1 MHIEDN
7 FLIVDEIF
15 EPRKIYGH
23 SFVGLCGL
31 DPLSKIGDT
40 LLKMH
45 KLIKEDVPK
54 KYLLRGDFAEKIIK
68 HVYERD
74 GHKCT
79 TYNKYE
85 IKFDN
90 FKELKYFGGLIDI
103 ELLEEKTLIEVKSK
117 SMKDYEYVKASPP
130 KQEVYQG
137 LYYGFLRRYD
147 TITMEWVF
155 FDEETEQEVF
165 EGKKPTTLKNLKKH
179 SEIIPINYIEMN
191 NLLTQ
196 ALKLNKAFEENKKIS
211 LNLISDE
218 VLNQLGLK
226 RPNYDFGDG
235 LPF

>member
-1 MHIEDN
+1 MHIEGD
-7 FLIVDEIF
+7 FLIVDEEF
-15 EPRKIYGH
+15 KPRKIFGH

-31 DPLSKIGDT
+31 DPFTKIGDT

-45 KLIKEDVPK
+45 KLIKEEVPR
-54 KYLLRGDFAEKIIK
+54 KYLLRGDFAENIIK

-79 TYNKYE
+79 TYDKYE

-90 FKELKYFGGLIDI
+90 FQELKHFGGLIDI

-137 LYYGFLRRYD
+137 LYYGFLRKYEK
-147 TITMEWVF
+147 ITMEWVF

-179 SEIIPINYIEMN
+179 SEVFVINHLEMH

-196 ALKLNKAFEENKKIS
+196 ALKLNKAFEENKKIH
-211 LNLISDE
+211 LDLISDDA
-218 VLNQLGLK
+218 LKQLGLK
-226 RPNYDFGDG
+226 RPDYDFGDG

>member
-7 FLIVDEIF
+7 FLIIDEDF
-15 EPRKIYGH
+15 KPRKIFGH

-31 DPLSKIGDT
+31 DPFNKIGDT
-40 LLKMH
+40 LLIMH
-45 KLIKEDVPK
+45 KLIKKDVPI
-54 KYLLRGDFAEKIIK
+54 KYLRRGDFAENIIK
-68 HVYERD
+68 RVYERD

-79 TYNKYE
+79 TYDKKE
-85 IKFDN
+85 IEYDN
-90 FKELKYFGGLIDI
+90 FKELKYFGGIIDI

-117 SMKDYEYVKASPP
+117 SMKDYDNIIKNIP
-130 KQEVYQG
+130 KQELYQG
-137 LYYGFLRRYD
+137 LYYGFLRKYE
-147 TITMEWVF
+147 TIIMEYVF
-155 FDEETEQEVF
+155 FDEKTEQEIF
-165 EGKKPTTLKNLKKH
+165 EDKKPTTLKNLKKH
-179 SEIIPINYIEMN
+179 NAIVHINYIEMN

-226 RPNYDFGDG
+226 RPDYNFSDG